1 MKGRGMSNRARRFKL
16 AAGLMLLGGV
26 LAFSGCAADLTLA
39 DGGKTEYKIVSADN
53 ASELDALAASDLAA
67 TLEEITGADFSAAD
81 GKRKSIFVGVKPEC
95 DKEPLRPF
103 ERRITTHDGNIYL
116 YGEGERGNSN
126 AVYDFLR
133 DELGCRWYNHSGDKR
148 IPKQSKPVIGELR
161 RSIVPS
167 IPCLTGSWIRDNQQ
181 CLRDFARRN
190 AIVDELDNFIDTYR
204 LHAGQR
210 IVPSGLIPVGGNIRN
225 TPGPREYLA
234 DKAYFKEHP
243 EFFSMDETGK
253 RVVTMQLCYS
263 NMAMRDEF
271 ERNLEIMLK
280 VMQYKGGRKL
290 LGIGQDDNG
299 GPFCCCPGCKELEK
313 KYDHPAGPYYDFVL
327 DMSKRFAK
335 KHPEILLTFLA
346 YREVQTLYPAK
357 CLKKLPANLL
367 PSYAPLE
374 CDFTKPLDHPVNA
387 IQIKSFKEWADIAEQ
402 LHWWAYPTTYPRFNN
417 AFPLVANI
425 RRIAENFRL
434 GHQLKVLYAFCQF
447 GAKTDNCFGFN
458 DMRPFILAELC
469 RDITLDENKLVAEYA
484 HACYG
489 KAAAPMLKY
498 IDELEKL
505 EAETNFYLRWNPD
518 VLHLPY
524 TTGANL
530 VRWERDF
537 DAMEALVSGDAHTLL
552 NIRRARYTLDQ
563 TLLGKWPFLTDAE
576 RKAVGG
582 LDRVVARIE
591 QTIVDDQSDFFR
603 ADPSSKEKQKRL
615 AWYHEG
621 LDPIIALARGG
632 KPLPPELAE
641 RNAVRMLPRRNKS
654 GLDKDPDTPFG
665 FSAKLDFPEGK
676 ECFFIRSHEPARD
689 PRWASVP
696 MPQRFGPEEWR
707 DRLDGKYRYLH
718 LGRMPVGHA
727 DSLLICGSRGS
738 LRTNFCLT
746 PLFDPKRPK
755 RLYDFHVLIAF
766 APDKSHIKIAE
777 VVAIPTDEDAKDEK
791 PQKRDAARDN
801 FDALV

>member
-67 TLEEITGADFSAAD
+67 TLDEITGADLSDAD

-133 DELGCRWYNHSGDKR
+133 DEFGCRWYNHSGDKK
-148 IPKQSKPVIGELR
+148 IPKNPRPVLGELKK
-161 RSIVPS
+161 SVIPA

-190 AIVDELDNFIDTYR
+190 AIVDELDNIIDTYR
-204 LHAGQR
+204 HHAGQR
-210 IVPSGLIPVGGNIRN
+210 IVPSGLIPVDGNIRN

-243 EFFSMDETGK
+243 EFFSMDEDGK

-280 VMQYKGGRKL
+280 VMQYRGGRKL

-299 GPFCCCPGCKELEK
+299 GPFCYCPGCKALEK

-327 DMSKRFAK
+327 DMSRRFAK
-335 KHPEILLTFLA
+335 KHPEILLSFLA
-346 YREVQTLYPAK
+346 YREAQTLYPAK
-357 CLKKLPANLL
+357 CMKKLPANLL

-374 CDFTKPLDHPVNA
+374 CDFSKPLDHPVNA
-387 IQIKSFKEWADIAEQ
+387 IQIKAFKEWADISEQ

-434 GHQLKVLYAFCQF
+434 AKRYKVVYAFCQF
-447 GAKTDNCFGFN
+447 GAKTDSTIGFN

-469 RDITLDENKLVAEYA
+469 RDLTLDENKLVAEYA
-484 HACYG
+484 EACYG

-498 IDELEKL
+498 ISELEKL
-505 EAETNFYLRWNPD
+505 EAETKFYLRWNPD
-518 VLHLPY
+518 VLNLPY
-524 TTGANL
+524 TTGENL
-530 VRWERDF
+530 VCW
-537 DAMEALVSGDAHTLL
+537 
-552 NIRRARYTLDQ
+552 
-563 TLLGKWPFLTDAE
+563 
-576 RKAVGG
+576 
-582 LDRVVARIE
+582 
-591 QTIVDDQSDFFR
+591 
-603 ADPSSKEKQKRL
+603 
-615 AWYHEG
+615 
-621 LDPIIALARGG
+621 
-632 KPLPPELAE
+632 
-641 RNAVRMLPRRNKS
+641 
-654 GLDKDPDTPFG
+654 
-665 FSAKLDFPEGK
+665 
-676 ECFFIRSHEPARD
+676 
-689 PRWASVP
+689 
-696 MPQRFGPEEWR
+696 
-707 DRLDGKYRYLH
+707 
-718 LGRMPVGHA
+718 
-727 DSLLICGSRGS
+727 
-738 LRTNFCLT
+738 
-746 PLFDPKRPK
+746 
-755 RLYDFHVLIAF
+755 
-766 APDKSHIKIAE
+766 
-777 VVAIPTDEDAKDEK
+777 
-791 PQKRDAARDN
+791 
-801 FDALV
+801 